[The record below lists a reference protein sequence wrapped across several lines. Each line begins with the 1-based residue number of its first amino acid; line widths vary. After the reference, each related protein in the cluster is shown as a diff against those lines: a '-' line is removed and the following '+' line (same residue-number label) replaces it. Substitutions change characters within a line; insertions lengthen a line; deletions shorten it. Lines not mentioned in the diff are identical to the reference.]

1 MKLNYSGVLLQNKL
15 SKLEVIE
22 KKEKAGNTNSTQ
34 TQLLLAF

>member
-22 KKEKAGNTNSTQ
+22 KKEKQETLIQ
-34 TQLLLAF
+34 PKHRYY